1 MSEPTVFERIIEGE
15 IPAEIVHETDD
26 VIAFLDANPLSR
38 GHTLVVPKEPHGR
51 LRETP
56 PELSAAVFGAVREL
70 APAIEDAV
78 DADATTVGIN
88 DGSAAGQEVPHLHV
102 HIVPR
107 FEGDGGG
114 PIHAVM
120 AGAGGDG
127 DESEDADLGEVAAAI
142 VDELE

>member
-1 MSEPTVFERIIEGE
+1 MSEPTIFERIIDGE

-26 VIAFLDANPLSR
+26 VIAFLDANPLAP
-38 GHTLVVPKEPHGR
+38 GHTLVVPKEPYAR

-56 PELSAAVFGAVREL
+56 PELSSEVFDAVRKL

-78 DADATTVGIN
+78 DAEATTVGIN
-88 DGSAAGQEVPHLHV
+88 DGSAAGQEIPHLHV

-107 FEGDGGG
+107 SEGDGGG

-120 AGAGGDG
+120 RGADTGDA
-127 DESEDADLGEVAAAI
+127 SRTEVAEAI
-142 VDELE
+142 TTELD